1 MREPNLGST
10 RTPPGHNPE
19 APGDNPGTLR
29 KQPGSGLHTTLRRR
43 GNNPEPLRKQLATAI
58 QTFPG

>member
-19 APGDNPGTLR
+19 APGDNPGTPR
-29 KQPGSGLHTTLRRR
+29 KQPGSDLDATLRRR
-43 GNNPEPLRKQLATAI
+43 GNNPETPRKQLATAI